1 MCLRERDTERN
12 ETMTTTKKTTKAP
25 KAKKLLLTSRA
36 KMGAARETKK
46 ARAEQITHE
55 LVEAGTNPQ
64 AAPVIAE
71 VMAQVPASMDLDGTA
86 EAPTLAETIRAPAEP
101 EQTAQGVVLTPELGT
116 GWFHLDLDGVR
127 IGCVFKTT
135 VRVADGAGGT
145 KGAVRWK
152 AQQGLAR
159 IKLGEDRISATGL
172 DRAAAVEEFVRAY
185 RGRKEP

>member
-1 MCLRERDTERN
+1 
-12 ETMTTTKKTTKAP
+12 MTATTKKAP

-36 KMGAARETKK
+36 KMGAARKTKK
-46 ARAEQITHE
+46 KAAPERAEQITRE

-64 AAPVIAE
+64 AAEVIGE
-71 VMAQVPASMDLDGTA
+71 VLAQAPAVSDLDGTA
-86 EAPTLAETIRAPAEP
+86 QNLTTADIIGQAPETEP
-101 EQTAQGVVLTPELGT
+101 EQAQGVVLTLELGT
-116 GWFHLDLDGVR
+116 GWFHDGVR

-135 VRVADGAGGT
+135 VRVADGAGGA